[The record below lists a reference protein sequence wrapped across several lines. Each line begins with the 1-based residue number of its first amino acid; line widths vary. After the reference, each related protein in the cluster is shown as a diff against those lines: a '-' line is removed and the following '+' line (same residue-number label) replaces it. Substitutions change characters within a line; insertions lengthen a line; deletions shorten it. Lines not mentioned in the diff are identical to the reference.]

1 MPKHT
6 ATELPG
12 KWFVV
17 VMEKVHA
24 LRIRDAGRVH
34 VHRELQNVLE
44 ELKSNDFVH
53 GDLRPQNILPLADN
67 SIRVVDFDWAGKSGV
82 VTEGL
87 FMQCSGSRPSNYSPP
102 FRTHVKEL
110 YTPCYLCDEVVQ
122 EGSLCLNHP
131 ELVLQRHPT
140 PRV

>member
-1 MPKHT
+1 MCLNHPDLVHKHT

-24 LRIRDAGRVH
+24 LCIRDASRVR

-44 ELKSNDFVH
+44 ELKFVH

-67 SIRVVDFDWAGKSGV
+67 SIRVG
-82 VTEGL
+82 
-87 FMQCSGSRPSNYSPP
+87 
-102 FRTHVKEL
+102 
-110 YTPCYLCDEVVQ
+110 
-122 EGSLCLNHP
+122 
-131 ELVLQRHPT
+131 
-140 PRV
+140 

>member
-1 MPKHT
+1 MRLNHPELVPKHT

-24 LRIRDAGRVH
+24 LRRRDAGRVH

-53 GDLRPQNILPLADN
+53 GDLRPDLNEQRSTLSYLLWT
-67 SIRVVDFDWAGKSGV
+67 S
-82 VTEGL
+82 
-87 FMQCSGSRPSNYSPP
+87 
-102 FRTHVKEL
+102 HVERKRNEPGFVYCLRSFQEL
-110 YTPCYLCDEVVQ
+110 Y
-122 EGSLCLNHP
+122 S
-131 ELVLQRHPT
+131 
-140 PRV
+140 